1 MSRIHLGL
9 LDELLNISI
18 LNEESSARSSELKF
32 RVALELSASG
42 SESVKQNLVLDLDKI
57 SLPRSVRTLPAAHT
71 LVDAWSPAE
80 GADRS
85 VFQ

>member
-1 MSRIHLGL
+1 VGLAGTARRNELKRNVRISFRDMSRIHLGL

-42 SESVKQNLVLDLDKI
+42 SESVKRNLVLDLD
-57 SLPRSVRTLPAAHT
+57 
-71 LVDAWSPAE
+71 
-80 GADRS
+80 
-85 VFQ
+85 